1 MTESGTPDGPTSS
14 AGRRERWR
22 AAVLQG
28 AVGYA
33 ARADTGLEALAA
45 DAARAGDTPIES
57 LCRSTRASLLRQAG
71 GHDKALILDA
81 RALSVI
87 GLPTGEGATDDGWAY
102 AARLD
107 ALVGLAADNLGR
119 FAFGASMRLLG
130 RARTLAGPVTD
141 PATDREAGGSEA
153 ADWEAMDWECG
164 VRPRLRCEWVSAEL
178 DLYRGDPAAA
188 RTHAQAGLGL
198 LETLPADRYTR
209 HRVKTELIA
218 AAVDAA
224 AGRTDAAIERG
235 QRCRQITAA
244 SGLLPLEWAATAL
257 LGGLVSDPGIAADN
271 QRLQAELTRRGMS
284 FGR

>member
-1 MTESGTPDGPTSS
+1 MTESGTPDGSTSS

-22 AAVLQG
+22 SAVLQG

-33 ARADTGLEALAA
+33 ARADTGLEALAV

-57 LCRSTRASLLRQAG
+57 LCRSTMASLLRQAG
-71 GHDKALILDA
+71 RHDKALILDA
-81 RALSVI
+81 RALSAI
-87 GLPTGEGATDDGWAY
+87 GLPKGEGATDDGWAY

-119 FAFGASMRLLG
+119 FAFGASSRLLH
-130 RARTLAGPVTD
+130 RARSLTGPVTA
-141 PATDREAGGSEA
+141 PA
-153 ADWEAMDWECG
+153 ADRGVGDVDATAWECDI
-164 VRPRLRCEWVSAEL
+164 RPRLRCEWVSAEL
-178 DLYRGDPAAA
+178 DLYRGDPISARIHAHAA
-188 RTHAQAGLGL
+188 LNL
-198 LETLPADRYTR
+198 LATLPPDLYTR

-224 AGRTDAAIERG
+224 AGRTDAAVERG

-257 LGGLVSDPGIAADN
+257 LRGLVSDPGIAVDN
-271 QRLQAELTRRGMS
+271 QLLQAELTQRGMS